1 MRLWLLAG
9 VLTGSLAACASAGS
23 RTDNPPDASPPV
35 DTPTVVD
42 TPMDTGPTAVT
53 LQQTTDTTIAA
64 GNSIAC
70 AANNL
75 TAENSWYRVFS
86 LDEAN
91 VTGTFSMQSVTFA
104 VEATSGSPTITVNVG
119 TYAGALDEAALDLA
133 KITPVATGSMAAA
146 PTTTGTSNMV
156 PITGSIPAGSL
167 VVVEIKAPNLQNTV
181 SDNFFIGTTTS
192 AFTHTA
198 YLRAPDCGSANP
210 QSMVSLGFS
219 GSQAIITVDG
229 TF

>member
-1 MRLWLLAG
+1 MWLLAG

-42 TPMDTGPTAVT
+42 TPMDMGPTAVT
-53 LQQTTDTTIAA
+53 LQQTTDNTIAA

-70 AANNL
+70 SNSSNL
-75 TAENSWYRVFS
+75 TAEESWYRVFS
-86 LDEAN
+86 LDEAG

-104 VEATSGSPTITVNVG
+104 AETTSGSPTITVKVG

-133 KITPVATGSMAAA
+133 KITPVATGNLAVT
-146 PTTTGTSNMV
+146 PTTTGTSNTV
-156 PITGSIPAGSL
+156 PLTGSIPAGSL
-167 VVVEIKAPNLQNTV
+167 VIVEVQAPNLQNTV
-181 SDNFFIGTTTS
+181 SDNFFIGTTAGS
-192 AFTHTA
+192 FTHTA
-198 YLRAPDCGSANP
+198 YLRAPDCGAASP
-210 QSMVSLGFS
+210 QSMVSLGFTA
-219 GSQAIITVDG
+219 SQAIITVDG